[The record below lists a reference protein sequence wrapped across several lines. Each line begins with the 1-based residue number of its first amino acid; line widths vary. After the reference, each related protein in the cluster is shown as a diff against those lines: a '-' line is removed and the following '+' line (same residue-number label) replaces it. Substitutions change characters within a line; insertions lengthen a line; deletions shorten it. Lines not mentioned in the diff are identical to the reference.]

1 MDTVLS
7 SLAVVTAVLDWEVL
21 HLLSSVEAAVARM
34 ADNNMVSSTA
44 VVVTEAA
51 DTVVVA
57 WASWGL
63 WQAAS

>member
-21 HLLSSVEAAVARM
+21 PLLSSVEAAVARM

-51 DTVVVA
+51 DTVVVV

>member
-21 HLLSSVEAAVARM
+21 PLLSSVEAAVARM
-34 ADNNMVSSTA
+34 AGNNMVSNTA

-51 DTVVVA
+51 GTVVVA